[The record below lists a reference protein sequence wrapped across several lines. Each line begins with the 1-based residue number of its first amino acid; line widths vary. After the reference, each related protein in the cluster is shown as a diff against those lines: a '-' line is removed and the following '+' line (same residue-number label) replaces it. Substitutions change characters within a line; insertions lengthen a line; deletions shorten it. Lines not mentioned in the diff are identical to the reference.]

1 MPCKSGGRPPLS
13 SVAAMRELA
22 AGGRLRG
29 GGSGTV
35 EAEWK
40 QQREN
45 PVVGTL
51 QVLVRLLQQS
61 PQEMAPATA
70 GPSTPITRRPKN
82 NPAKR
87 RRPIPRFL

>member
-1 MPCKSGGRPPLS
+1 M
-13 SVAAMRELA
+13 VETA
-22 AGGRLRG
+22 AGVKPAG

-70 GPSTPITRRPKN
+70 GQSTPITRRLRN
-82 NPAKR
+82 SRAT
-87 RRPIPRFL
+87 